1 VSDDDDAPHAA
12 HGSDQAQRRDRADAD
27 GGTGGGDLR
36 KAREFL
42 EAATLELERE
52 LHTAA
57 ASSPVLAG
65 INAKHAICL
74 RLTGRTSK
82 SDDHRAAVPE
92 LAAAGPAGKALE
104 CTFRRLL
111 GLKTAAQYQAA
122 PISRTDAT
130 KAVSWAARMI
140 DTARDVTGA

>member
-1 VSDDDDAPHAA
+1 MREDALKHL
-12 HGSDQAQRRDRADAD
+12 S
-27 GGTGGGDLR
+27 

-42 EAATLELERE
+42 DAADLELHME

-57 ASSPVLAG
+57 ASSAVLAG
-65 INAKHAICL
+65 INAKDAICL
-74 RLTGRTSK
+74 RLTGRTGK

-92 LAAAGPAGKALE
+92 LAAAGPSGKALE
-104 CTFRRLL
+104 STFRRLL

-130 KAVSWAARMI
+130 KAVEWATRMVDAAR
-140 DTARDVTGA
+140 DATHS